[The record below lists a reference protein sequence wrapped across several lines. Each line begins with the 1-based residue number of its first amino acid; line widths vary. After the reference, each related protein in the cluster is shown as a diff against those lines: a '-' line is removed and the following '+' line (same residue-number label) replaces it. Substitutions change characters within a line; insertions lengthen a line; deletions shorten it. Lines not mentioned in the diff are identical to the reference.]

1 MLNDQTQELRIIS
14 PSEEKRHH
22 WYLLTGLIIGIA
34 AGLIITW
41 LLFPVVYQDTLPASL
56 SPAYKEIYRS
66 TIAQVYASTGNLER
80 AVSRLALLEDEDVI
94 YALGAQAQRVLA
106 DGQEKEARALALLAS
121 EIQAVIPAET
131 SE

>member
-1 MLNDQTQELRIIS
+1 MNDQTQELRIAAQ
-14 PSEEKRHH
+14 SEEKRHH
-22 WYLLTGLIIGIA
+22 WYLLTGLLIGIA

-56 SPAYKEIYRS
+56 APAYKEIYRS
-66 TIAQVYASTGNLER
+66 TIAQVYAVTGDFER
-80 AVSRLALLEDEDVI
+80 AASRLALLEDEDI
-94 YALGAQAQRVLA
+94 IFTLGVQAQRALA

-121 EIQAVIPAET
+121 EIQSVISSET

>member
-1 MLNDQTQELRIIS
+1 MLNDQTQELRIT
-14 PSEEKRHH
+14 PQPEEKSHH
-22 WYLLTGLIIGIA
+22 WYLLTGIIIGIA

-41 LLFPVVYQDTLPASL
+41 LLFPVVYQDTSPASL

-66 TIAQVYASTGNLER
+66 TIAQVYAATGNLER
-80 AVSRLALLEDEDVI
+80 AASRLALLEDEDVI
-94 YALGAQAQRVLA
+94 YALGAQAQRALA

-121 EIQAVIPAET
+121 EIQAAIPTET

>member
-1 MLNDQTQELRIIS
+1 LNDQTQELRIA
-14 PSEEKRHH
+14 PQPEEKRHH

-41 LLFPVVYQDTLPASL
+41 LLFPVVYQDTSPASL
-56 SPAYKEIYRS
+56 SPAYKEIYRG
-66 TIAQVYASTGNLER
+66 TIAQVHTTSGNLER
-80 AVSRLALLEDEDVI
+80 AVGRLALLEDEDII
-94 YALGAQAQRVLA
+94 YALGAQAQRALA

-121 EIQAVIPAET
+121 EIQAVIPPET

>member
-1 MLNDQTQELRIIS
+1 MNDQTQELRINTQ
-14 PSEEKRHH
+14 PEEKKHH

-66 TIAQVYASTGNLER
+66 TIAQVYAATGNLER
-80 AVSRLALLEDEDVI
+80 AASRLALLEDEDVI
-94 YALGAQAQRVLA
+94 YALGAQAQRALA

-121 EIQAVIPAET
+121 EIQAAIPTET